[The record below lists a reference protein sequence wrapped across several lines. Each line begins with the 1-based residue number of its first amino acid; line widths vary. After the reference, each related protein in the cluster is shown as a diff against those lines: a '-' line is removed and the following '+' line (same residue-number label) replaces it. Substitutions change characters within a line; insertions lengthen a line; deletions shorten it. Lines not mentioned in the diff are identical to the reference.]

1 MNGKSVL
8 IVDDEPD
15 ICSELGG
22 FLSKQGY
29 TVTVAPNGKEALQ
42 LFKKIKPDIVI
53 SDYRMPVMSGFELF
67 LKIKGIDPGAK
78 VILISAVVD
87 LDAFVL
93 TKNSSAFEFL
103 EKPIDLTRLLEL
115 MKKQ

>member
-1 MNGKSVL
+1 MEGIFMNGKSVL

-78 VILISAVVD
+78 VILISAV
-87 LDAFVL
+87 LNL
-93 TKNSSAFEFL
+93 HPFL
-103 EKPIDLTRLLEL
+103 FSNNTSPFIF
-115 MKKQ
+115 